1 MENLDAIPKKIPHS
15 LNLEQAVLSGI
26 MSDGE
31 GWDAVCNVIQ
41 EVDFF
46 SPRHRVIWTACASLY
61 GSNVAVDPLTVSDYL
76 KTHGLDVRM
85 GGDYYLGEII
95 KNSPATTHNIEAY
108 AGRIR
113 ELSVLRQLL
122 GVSEIIAGSI
132 LAPDGKTAAE
142 LLSDAECA
150 VLGIST
156 ARGGIGREIPI
167 HDSKSMLAESFD
179 RMSAA
184 MDRKPGQLSGVATG
198 LRGMDDWTDG
208 FQSGDMI
215 VVGARPSMGKTKYGL
230 NIAEAALFSQ
240 PLPVVIFSM
249 ESPSWQIINRM
260 LAMRSGVPMSK
271 IQRGW
276 FEADEYQRVSN
287 ATADIKTRQFMVC
300 DQGSM
305 SPNDMRAVCRRIA
318 RQHGGIGLMMFDYFQ
333 KSRSNRSDDRRTT
346 NDILTEVSADIKGLG
361 MEYKC
366 PTVVLSQ
373 LSKTCERRPNKR
385 PMNSD
390 LRDCGGIEQDADV
403 IIMLYRDEVYNPTNA
418 EAQGLAE
425 LIVTKNRNGPTG
437 TLMTRFH
444 GDVFRFADIENQDG
458 RF

>member
-1 MENLDAIPKKIPHS
+1 MDIDAIPKNIPHS
-15 LNLEQAVLSGI
+15 LSLEQAILSGI
-26 MSDGE
+26 MSDGD
-31 GWDAVCNVIQ
+31 GWDAVCNLIQ
-41 EVDFF
+41 EVDFY
-46 SPRHRVIWTACASLY
+46 SPRHRVIWSACASLY
-61 GSNVAVDPLTVSDYL
+61 GAGVAVDLLTVSDYL
-76 KTHGLDVRM
+76 KTHSLDHRM
-85 GGDYYLGEII
+85 GGDGYLAEIVQ
-95 KNSPATTHNIEAY
+95 NAPASTHNIEAY
-108 AGRIR
+108 AARIR
-113 ELSVLRQLL
+113 EMSVLRQLL
-122 GVSEIIAGSI
+122 SVSEIIAESI
-132 LAPDGKTAAE
+132 MSPEGKTAAE
-142 LLSDAECA
+142 LLSNAEGA

-167 HDSKSMLAESFD
+167 HDSKAMLEESFN

-208 FQSGDMI
+208 FQSGDM
-215 VVGARPSMGKTKYGL
+215 VVIGARPSMGKTTYGL
-230 NIAEAALFSQ
+230 NIAEAALFYQ
-240 PLPVVIFSM
+240 PLPIVIFSM

-260 LAMRSGVPMSK
+260 LSMRSRVPMSK

-276 FEADEYQRVSN
+276 FDGDEFSRVSA
-287 ATADIKTRQFMVC
+287 ATADIRSRQLLVC

-305 SPNDMRAVCRRIA
+305 SPNDMRSVCRRIA

-333 KSRSNRSDDRRTT
+333 KSRSNRNDDRRTT

-403 IIMLYRDEVYNPTNA
+403 IIMLYRDEVYNPTNT
-418 EAQGLAE
+418 ESQGMAE

-444 GDVFRFADIENQDG
+444 GDIFRFADIENQG
-458 RF
+458 GEY